1 MNTIPYMYVIVVKKM
16 SGHQSEHT
24 YVYSPRQIQ
33 FKNRQ
38 KIAVNFPCM
47 QHHLCIGKKIN
58 FGYFSIYLISRIN

>member
-1 MNTIPYMYVIVVKKM
+1 MYVIVVKKM

-38 KIAVNFPCM
+38 KIAMTFHVY
-47 QHHLCIGKKIN
+47 LGKKIN
-58 FGYFSIYLISRIN
+58 FGYFS

>member
-38 KIAVNFPCM
+38 KIAMTFHVYG
-47 QHHLCIGKKIN
+47 GKN
-58 FGYFSIYLISRIN
+58 